1 MKNISLLF
9 FFFSQILFS
18 QTLSEKDFIKYQDN
32 VSFHINGKLDSA
44 FYYVDKIKPSKSNAQ
59 LAYAF
64 AAEAYL
70 YQLKKYPDT
79 LDSNKSLERAII
91 HLNKIA
97 NSLEKKKISS
107 KVYNFKGLINWKR
120 KKLGDAI
127 RNYEEAKKIAIEV
140 DDKIL
145 AVKCSNN
152 MALILAEV
160 GNYELAI
167 YSVRESDRLLDKTEY
182 LYTKE
187 NFLKAKSSIYIR
199 LATFYEN
206 YYNVK
211 KNEKLLDSSE
221 FYYNRA
227 IVYSKNLF
235 DRKLKAQTNLAN
247 IYVKKGQLKNAE
259 KQYLA
264 SLVLAKQND
273 LMIQMTTLY
282 YNLGYVNYGQKKYEK
297 ALVYFNKV
305 DSISSFETN
314 RLEQINTMYYLAK
327 IHNQYENYREAER
340 YLELYNA
347 KFKKSEN
354 LIVEETLNVNLFIAN
369 KEVKEDVEFLKK
381 EVRIRVVIRL
391 LIQILIGIVFLS
403 LVYFLY
409 KNYIGKKQANSRVNK
424 LIEEFKQKKETVIE
438 PEVKQQVRNES
449 VVNDT
454 SLSIDEEKENEIVE
468 KLIQL
473 EKSNYFLRE
482 DFNLQNTAK
491 KIKTNTTYLS
501 YVVNKRFEKSFSE
514 YSNELK
520 INYAIEEMITNPTF
534 RKYSTQA
541 IAETVGFKNA
551 VSFAK
556 SFNKRTGVTPVQ
568 FIKKIEKDTT
578 VL

>member
-18 QTLSEKDFIKYQDN
+18 QTLSEKDFIKYHDN

-79 LDSNKSLERAII
+79 LDSNKSLDRAII

-120 KKLGDAI
+120 RKLGEAI

-152 MALILAEV
+152 RALILAEV

-167 YSVRESDRLLDKTEY
+167 SSVKESDRLIDKTEY
-182 LYTKE
+182 LYTNE
-187 NFLKAKSSIYIR
+187 NFLKAKSSVYIR

-206 YYNVK
+206 YYSVK
-211 KNEKLLDSSE
+211 KNIKLLDSSE
-221 FYYNRA
+221 LNYEKA
-227 IVYSKNLF
+227 IIYSKNLF
-235 DRKLKAQTNLAN
+235 DRKLKAQMNLAN
-247 IYVKKGQLKNAE
+247 IYVKKGDFKNAE

-273 LMIQMTTLY
+273 LSIQITTLY
-282 YNLGYVNYGQKKYEK
+282 YNLGYVSFGQKKYEK

-305 DSISSFETN
+305 DSISVYETN
-314 RLEQINTMYYLAK
+314 RLEQIKTMYYLGK
-327 IHNQYENYREAER
+327 IHYHYENYKESER
-340 YLELYNA
+340 YLNLYDA
-347 KFKKSEN
+347 KFKKYEN
-354 LIVEETLNVNLFIAN
+354 LKEEETLSVNFFIAN
-369 KEVKEDVEFLKK
+369 KEVNEDVETLKK
-381 EVRIRVVIRL
+381 ELKIRKIRSI
-391 LIQILIGIVFLS
+391 LIQILIFVVFFS
-403 LVYFLY
+403 LIYFLY
-409 KNYIGKKQANSRVNK
+409 KNYIGKKQANSKVNK
-424 LIEEFKQKKETVIE
+424 LIEEFKQKKETVIVQ
-438 PEVKQQVRNES
+438 EVKQEVRNES
-449 VVNDT
+449 VVNDS

-473 EKSNYFLRE
+473 EKLNYFLRE

-520 INYAIEEMITNPTF
+520 INYAIEEMITNSTF

-568 FIKKIEKDTT
+568 FIKKIEKNNSI
-578 VL
+578 L